1 MYVLFSV
8 TRKNFF
14 LQIFL
19 IMNIIVIYRVKLSK
33 EIAYLPISNVIFKC
47 LFYVS
52 VANILALVVY

>member
-33 EIAYLPISNVIFKC
+33 EIAYLPISNVILNVFFTY
-47 LFYVS
+47 LLQIF
-52 VANILALVVY
+52 